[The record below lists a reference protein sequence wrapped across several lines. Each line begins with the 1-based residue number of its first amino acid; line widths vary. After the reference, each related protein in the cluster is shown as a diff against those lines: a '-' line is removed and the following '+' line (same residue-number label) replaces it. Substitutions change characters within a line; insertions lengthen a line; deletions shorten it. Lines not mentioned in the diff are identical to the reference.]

1 MEEVSINSER
11 HSYESRKDY
20 VNRVLELVEAQLLHG
35 MEQAQTITHNPKV
48 TIQGR
53 KIDPEGRQEEM
64 LVRLMFGEQRKVVA
78 ESMKD
83 YLSEGDPER
92 ELSRKAKQIAQHLGF
107 LLQKKRPDKST
118 G

>member
-1 MEEVSINSER
+1 
-11 HSYESRKDY
+11 
-20 VNRVLELVEAQLLHG
+20 